1 MQVINHFV
9 MHSYS
14 LSNVQAYQ
22 CLLYYY
28 IYWIKLGSY
37 NFFRFACSCE
47 EPGRQHWKVW
57 AISPLLV
64 HEWTWVSCLP
74 HTIFSQTILLTVSS
88 NGGLIDCILHV
99 TVFRSRIFHSN
110 KDITITGEGL
120 QNLGFFS
127 VLTVYEQ
134 GGIFIVP
141 YLVLSWYHNSV
152 YTVSSEDCHVGGT
165 EFNTAQ
171 KENMETFEFSNL

>member
-1 MQVINHFV
+1 

-47 EPGRQHWKVW
+47 EPGRQHRKVW
-57 AISPLLV
+57 AISPLLL

-74 HTIFSQTILLTVSS
+74 KAIFAKTMLLTVSY
-88 NGGLIDCILHV
+88 NGGLIVYCMWLYSV
-99 TVFRSRIFHSN
+99 QEYFTQY
-110 KDITITGEGL
+110 KDITIAGEGQ
-120 QNLGFFS
+120 QNLGLFS
-127 VLTVYEQ
+127 ARTTFEQ
-134 GGIFIVP
+134 RGILIVP
-141 YLVLSWYHNSV
+141 SVMIPYLGLHGLIQKTVLWVELNSM
-152 YTVSSEDCHVGGT
+152 HP
-165 EFNTAQ
+165 
-171 KENMETFEFSNL
+171 